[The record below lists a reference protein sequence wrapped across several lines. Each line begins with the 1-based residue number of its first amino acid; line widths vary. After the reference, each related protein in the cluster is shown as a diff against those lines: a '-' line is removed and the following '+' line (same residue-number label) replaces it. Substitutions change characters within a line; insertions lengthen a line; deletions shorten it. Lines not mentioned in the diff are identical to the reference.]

1 MSWNMWYTIE
11 RINKL
16 FNIYLGLTMVFE
28 KHILSLFMIYQTTF
42 PTTQHDVMK
51 DKFRQVEAKELRLYW
66 YYIIGV
72 TVFIL
77 TTIVVPFFLPWESNN
92 DHYILFKTG
101 INLFILGIQGM
112 VLRRYQYTSLY
123 FLNLMKKHY
132 HHEYERHK
140 VREWSLSILLW
151 VSFVIID
158 LANVL
163 IFSLDCVN
171 LVCKQ
176 FFIEANL
183 N

>member
-1 MSWNMWYTIE
+1 MFFLAIKAISDEVYMSWNMWYTIE

-77 TTIVVPFFLPWESNN
+77 TTIVVPFFLPWE
-92 DHYILFKTG
+92 
-101 INLFILGIQGM
+101 
-112 VLRRYQYTSLY
+112 
-123 FLNLMKKHY
+123 
-132 HHEYERHK
+132 
-140 VREWSLSILLW
+140 
-151 VSFVIID
+151 
-158 LANVL
+158 
-163 IFSLDCVN
+163 
-171 LVCKQ
+171 
-176 FFIEANL
+176 
-183 N
+183 